1 VSDRQAFD
9 NPVREELPT
18 TRPEALYPLHI
29 DVDQIDLQWDADTS
43 KQVGEPG
50 IGAKGV
56 PEGLYFEVSET
67 IEPFLVSLFE
77 PTKGLIL
84 VIKPGINQR
93 KEESR
98 HKAML
103 RSGVKLLDEP

>member
-1 VSDRQAFD
+1 MRALICRETDKRARTALDRLF
-9 NPVREELPT
+9 
-18 TRPEALYPLHI
+18 
-29 DVDQIDLQWDADTS
+29 VDQISLRRDADTS

-56 PEGLYFEVSET
+56 PEGLHFEVSET
-67 IEPFLVSLFE
+67 IEPLLVSLFE

-84 VIKPGINQR
+84 VIQSGINHR

-98 HKAML
+98 HKTML